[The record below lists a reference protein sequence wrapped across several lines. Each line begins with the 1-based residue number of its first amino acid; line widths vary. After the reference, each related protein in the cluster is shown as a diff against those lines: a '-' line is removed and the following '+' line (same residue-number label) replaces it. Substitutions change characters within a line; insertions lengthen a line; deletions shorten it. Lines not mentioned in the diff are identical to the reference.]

1 MTTPSN
7 GNNFRVTGHLCGEFT
22 RYASVTTRRAPLCVG
37 SASDSVAETQKTVP
51 PTYVAGACFERRG
64 STQRARSGYWKV
76 CNNCCVR
83 CVSCRNVADTCVQRT
98 AVHLRRAMP
107 VRFGRPANANLMPAG
122 TTSTAVPP
130 TCVSGAIDVRVT
142 QRAQPPHTCSAANV
156 RVTHLADTLEARRAC
171 FRWG

>member
-1 MTTPSN
+1 MIFPWSVFTAS
-7 GNNFRVTGHLCGEFT
+7 GNDLVFLLLRN
-22 RYASVTTRRAPLCVG
+22 ASVTTRRAPLCGG
-37 SASDSVAETQKTVP
+37 SASDSVAETQRTVP
-51 PTYVAGACFERRG
+51 PTYVAGACFERRR
-64 STQRARSGYWKV
+64 STQRAHSGYWTV

-98 AVHLRRAMP
+98 AVHLRRALP

-122 TTSTAVPP
+122 TSTAVPP
-130 TCVSGAIDVRVT
+130 TCVPGAIDVRVT